1 MKILKVKTPG
11 GRYDIIIE
19 SGIIEKADK
28 LISSV
33 SNPKKIMIVT
43 DENVDKLYGES
54 VYKTLQNISEVKKI
68 VLPAGEKTKSLD
80 NLKKLYDEAFDFK
93 MTRKDLVVALG
104 GGVIGDLAGFFA
116 STLYRGIDI
125 IQIPTTLLSQVD
137 SSVGGKTAVDVLQG
151 KNLVGSFYQPKR
163 VIIDTKTLETLPD
176 RDFFGGL
183 SEVIK
188 YGAIMSKKLFAQIEE
203 AKDRSE
209 LMEKIES
216 IVYSCCD
223 IKRRVVKKDEHDV
236 GLRMVLNF
244 GHTVGHIV
252 EKAYNYTKYTHGEA
266 IAFGMIVASRLGERL
281 GTTKNGT
288 AKRIEN
294 IVRKFSLP
302 SDIMLNKEE
311 LLNIGLDKKTLGSD
325 ITVILLKEI
334 GKFSFHK
341 MPVYDFIKAVNEE
354 CENGS
359 E

>member
-43 DENVDKLYGES
+43 DENVDKHYGDS

-80 NLKKLYDEAFDFK
+80 NLKNLYDEAFDFK

-116 STLYRGIDI
+116 STLYRGIDFV
-125 IQIPTTLLSQVD
+125 QIPTTLLSQVD

-188 YGAIMSKKLFAQIEE
+188 YGAIMSKKLFAHNCTVFNNLGKS
-203 AKDRSE
+203 AK
-209 LMEKIES
+209 KIS
-216 IVYSCCD
+216 
-223 IKRRVVKKDEHDV
+223 V
-236 GLRMVLNF
+236 GKCF
-244 GHTVGHIV
+244 
-252 EKAYNYTKYTHGEA
+252 
-266 IAFGMIVASRLGERL
+266 
-281 GTTKNGT
+281 
-288 AKRIEN
+288 
-294 IVRKFSLP
+294 
-302 SDIMLNKEE
+302 
-311 LLNIGLDKKTLGSD
+311 
-325 ITVILLKEI
+325 
-334 GKFSFHK
+334 
-341 MPVYDFIKAVNEE
+341 
-354 CENGS
+354 
-359 E
+359 